1 MNHYDFPAGML
12 FFAMLIVSSIP
23 LGRYMAKVFAGEPT
37 LISRAVRPLENAVCR
52 VCGVDA
58 SMEMSWKTYAM
69 AFVVFNIIGIAALM
83 ALQMGQYPLP
93 LNPQKLAG
101 VRWDTAFNTA
111 VSFVTNTNWQSY
123 AGESTMSSLT
133 QMAGLAVQNFISAAV
148 GMAAGVAFVRGFMRR
163 ESDTVGNFWVD
174 TTRSILYVLLPLSII
189 TGIILMSQGVVQTFS
204 RHAVAET
211 LEGSRQLLPLG
222 PAASQ
227 VAIKQLGSNGG
238 GFFNANSAHPFEN
251 PTFAANLVEN
261 FAILLIP
268 MAFVF
273 MFGYMIKK
281 TKQGRAL
288 FYAMLILFIV
298 GLGVILYTESQ
309 PNPALSGAGIYGG
322 NLEGKETRFGVFW
335 SGVWS
340 ESTTTTSN
348 GSVNGMHNS
357 YMPLGGMIQ
366 MFNIGIGEVI
376 FGGVGVGLIGVLF
389 YAILAMFVAGLM
401 IGRTPE
407 FMGKKL
413 GPFEMIMAMISMLVP
428 MISMI
433 VFSAIAVSTDA
444 GLAGLNNPS
453 SRGLSE
459 ILYAYSS
466 GSGNN
471 GSAFAGLGANT
482 VFYNGTIAIAML
494 IGRFATVIPALAVAG
509 SLAKKKTVP
518 ESGASFPT
526 TGLLFIII
534 LMSVIF
540 IMGAL
545 GFFPVYS
552 LGPILEH
559 LFVNQGNLF

>member
-1 MNHYDFPAGML
+1 MNHYDFLVGAL
-12 FFAMLIVSSIP
+12 FFTVLIVSSIP
-23 LGRYMAKVFAGEPT
+23 LGSYMARVFSGEPT
-37 LISRAVRPLENAVCR
+37 LISRFMLPLETAVYR

-58 SMEMSWKTYAM
+58 STEMSWKTYAM
-69 AFVVFNIIGIAALM
+69 AFVVFNVIGIAALM
-83 ALQMGQYPLP
+83 VLQMAQYPLP

-123 AGESTMSSLT
+123 AGESTMSHLT
-133 QMAGLAVQNFISAAV
+133 QMAGLAVQNFVSAAV
-148 GMAAGVAFVRGFMRR
+148 GMAAGVALVRGFMRR
-163 ESDTVGNFWVD
+163 ESGTVGNFWVD

-189 TGIILMSQGVVQTFS
+189 TGFILMSQGVVQTFG
-204 RHAVAET
+204 HYAVAET
-211 LEGSRQLLPLG
+211 LEGPRQLLPLG

-227 VAIKQLGSNGG
+227 IAVKQLGSNGG

-251 PTFAANLVEN
+251 PTFAANLIEN

-281 TKQGRAL
+281 TRQGRAL
-288 FYAMLILFIV
+288 FFTMLILFIV

-309 PNPALSGAGIYGG
+309 PNPSLSGAGIYGG
-322 NLEGKETRFGVFW
+322 NMEGKETRFGVFW

-340 ESTTTTSN
+340 ESTTATSN
-348 GSVNGMHNS
+348 GSVNGMHDS

-366 MFNIGIGEVI
+366 MFNMGIGEVI
-376 FGGVGVGLIGVLF
+376 FGGVGVGLIGMLF
-389 YAILAMFVAGLM
+389 YVILAMFVAGLM

-413 GPFEMIMAMISMLVP
+413 GPFEMIMAMIAMLVP
-428 MISMI
+428 MISII
-433 VFSAIAVSTDA
+433 VFSAMAVSTDA
-444 GLAGLNNPS
+444 GLAGMNNPS

-466 GSGNN
+466 GNGNN

-482 VFYNGTIAIAML
+482 VFYNSTIAISML

-509 SLAKKKTVP
+509 SLAEKKTVP

-526 TGLLFIII
+526 TGFLFIII
-534 LMSVIF
+534 LISVIF

-545 GFFPVYS
+545 TFFPVYS

-559 LFVNQGNLF
+559 LFVNRGHLF